1 MSNGNNFQKVKLAVA
16 FSISILSFLFLIPIV
31 VSIHIPLER
40 TNSGIVS
47 LASTTTTSPY
57 TNYVK
62 FLILLSVPSL
72 IGIIVLNIKQE
83 LISKY
88 WQTVTNITRE
98 PLVLFCDTG
107 FYTALTFILILL
119 WAVNKNY
126 DYLNWILTD
135 TFHEGEYLGFLPNF
149 LTLENPF
156 LRSFMIHG
164 FGLDVWASLMAS
176 KVSNYTSTNIIA
188 LTRFFRMSQ
197 GLIGYLSCYWIIWE
211 LVSSIKLNISR
222 RTIFLLSSI
231 VFTVLDG
238 AYYRYFTGVFT
249 GRDTFFIFQLA
260 LTIRFFRI
268 VNISKSRKIEKL
280 LLPILVGASLPVSFI
295 YVYDRAAYFL
305 LVYLFVC
312 TLSICFGRSFV
323 SSFLIKSIFG
333 STISL
338 LLILVVLGFK
348 QTSEILSQVLFWIH
362 YGRYIS
368 FNPLPSD
375 ASSLFAWIDFA
386 PATLTL
392 IFTVL
397 YLKVTYEKVAHLNIF
412 LRNNSLLL
420 ILLFSS
426 LMYMRIAIDRPNS
439 SDYVGSGSL
448 ISALLLIYLSLNV
461 LINYFQGQIDQL
473 VILPIARQLTVT
485 FTILF
490 VLLHQVLNPFTSL
503 EKLVRVHTS
512 YKTPDAAIVRPDLIQ
527 AYEKLKPEVNQ
538 SSCFFTLT
546 QEGFWY
552 YLFKK
557 PSCSK
562 FGVLFYARTIK
573 AQETVIREVNTQKPN
588 IILFSSTTR
597 SSTFDGIQ
605 TADAVPIIYRYFLKH
620 YHPYTLEASQW
631 FWQRND
637 KKLVFTKDKS
647 QRYFGRIDTVLGER
661 VLRGTP
667 VSLTGVAGFGDLSK
681 TAEAVYISYGED
693 NQLIEVTKVDKDA
706 KWAVPIPTISLPLG
720 KSLIRVWSYA
730 TGSSQLVQISEDIK
744 IDLVNEFSQDTI

>member
-1 MSNGNNFQKVKLAVA
+1 MSNGKNFQKTQLVAA
-16 FSISILSFLFLIPIV
+16 FSISSLSFLFLIPIV

-47 LASTTTTSPY
+47 LASTTSTSPY
-57 TNYVK
+57 TNYLK
-62 FLILLSVPSL
+62 FLILLLVPSL
-72 IGIIVLNIKQE
+72 TGIIALNIKQE
-83 LISKY
+83 LTNKY
-88 WQTVTNITRE
+88 WQIVTNITRKF
-98 PLVLFCDTG
+98 LIYFCNTK
-107 FYTALTFILILL
+107 FYAALTFILTFL

-149 LTLENPF
+149 LTLEKPF
-156 LRSFMIHG
+156 LKSFMIHG
-164 FGLDVWASLMAS
+164 FGLDVWTSLTASR
-176 KVSNYTSTNIIA
+176 VSNYPSANTIV

-211 LVSSIKLNISR
+211 LVSSIKLTISR
-222 RTIFLLSSI
+222 RAVFLLSSI
-231 VFTVLDG
+231 LFTVLDG
-238 AYYRYFTGVFT
+238 VYYKYFTGVFT
-249 GRDTFFIFQLA
+249 GRDTFFILQLA
-260 LTIRFFRI
+260 LTIRFFRV
-268 VNISKSRKIEKL
+268 VNVSKHRKTEKL
-280 LLPILVGASLPVSFI
+280 LLPVLIGASLPVSFM

-305 LVYLFVC
+305 FVYLFVSI
-312 TLSICFGRSFV
+312 LSICFGRVFV

-333 STISL
+333 FTTSL
-338 LLILVVLGFK
+338 LLIITVLGLR

-362 YGRYIS
+362 YARYIS
-368 FNPLPSD
+368 FNPSPSD
-375 ASSLFAWIDFA
+375 ANSLFVWINFS
-386 PATLTL
+386 PAALTL

-397 YLKVTYEKVAHLNIF
+397 YLKVAYEKVARLNIF

-420 ILLFSS
+420 ILLFAS
-426 LMYMRIAIDRPNS
+426 LMYMRIAIDRPNN

-448 ISALLLIYLSLNV
+448 ISALLLIYLGLNV
-461 LINYFQGQIDQL
+461 LTIHFERQIDQL
-473 VILPIARQLTVT
+473 VFLPLTRQLTVT
-485 FTILF
+485 FTILV
-490 VLLHQVLNPFTSL
+490 VLLNQALNPFTSL
-503 EKLVRVHTS
+503 EKLVRVCTS

-552 YLFKK
+552 YLFDK

-562 FGVLFYARTIK
+562 FGVLFYARTTK

-588 IILFSSTTR
+588 IILFSSTIR
-597 SSTFDGIQ
+597 SSTFDGIH
-605 TADAVPIIYRYFLKH
+605 TADAVPIIYRYFLNH

-647 QRYFGRIDTVLGER
+647 QRYFGRIDTILSER
-661 VLRGTP
+661 VLRSTP
-667 VSLTGVAGFGDLSK
+667 VSLTGVAVLGDLSR

-693 NQLIEVTKVDKDA
+693 NQLIEVAKVDEDA
-706 KWAVPIPTISLPLG
+706 KWTAPIPTMSLPLG
-720 KSLIRVWSYA
+720 ESLIRVWSYA
-730 TGSSQLVQISEDIK
+730 GGSSQLVQISEDIK
-744 IDLVNEFSQDTI
+744 IDLVNELGQDTT